1 MRRRG
6 GSASV
11 SHPFWRDPAPGDTL
25 RGDGF
30 ETADDDERA
39 GPRGRDRC
47 AGERGHLSLQARGW
61 DAALHEHSGARSR
74 LSARG
79 AREQEVEACGR
90 QQAEIERVERR
101 PFEDPTRHSRYNGL
115 IDEAAQLYELPES
128 FIRAIM
134 HVESN
139 FNPTVVSRAGA
150 MGLMQLM
157 PQTAQSMGVSDPF
170 DVRQN
175 ILGGARYLRILAN
188 RFKGDLVLTVA
199 AYNAGE
205 GAVEKYDGI
214 PPYKETQ
221 RYVRRVLKHY
231 YTYRGDSAP

>member
-1 MRRRG
+1 M
-6 GSASV
+6 
-11 SHPFWRDPAPGDTL
+11 
-25 RGDGF
+25 
-30 ETADDDERA
+30 
-39 GPRGRDRC
+39 
-47 AGERGHLSLQARGW
+47 ARKMVLMLGV
-61 DAALHEHSGARSR
+61 ACLLSGATAPARADIYRCKRSDGTLHYTNIR
-74 LSARG
+74 EPGRRCQLVVRGTKKSKAKASSKSRSGAAKAGGNGSKDTARY
-79 AREQEVEACGR
+79 
-90 QQAEIERVERR
+90 RR
-101 PFEDPTRHSRYNGL
+101 YDGL
-115 IDEAAQLYELPES
+115 IIEAARLYQLPEP
-128 FIRAIM
+128 FIRAVM
-134 HVESN
+134 RVESD

-157 PQTAQSMGVSDPF
+157 PKTARSMGVSDPF

-205 GAVEKYDGI
+205 GAVEKYNGI

-231 YTYRGDSAP
+231 YAYRSGGTP

>member
-1 MRRRG
+1 MVRRSLAMLFVTCLLLGASGSVRADIYRCKRSDGTQHYTNIREPGKRCQLVVRG
-6 GSASV
+6 SKKSRSKASANNKSTAAK
-11 SHPFWRDPAPGDTL
+11 SKSSSPKDPA
-25 RGDGF
+25 RY
-30 ETADDDERA
+30 
-39 GPRGRDRC
+39 GRYD
-47 AGERGHLSLQARGW
+47 
-61 DAALHEHSGARSR
+61 
-74 LSARG
+74 
-79 AREQEVEACGR
+79 
-90 QQAEIERVERR
+90 
-101 PFEDPTRHSRYNGL
+101 GL
-115 IDEAAQLYELPES
+115 IGEAARLYQLPEP
-128 FIRAIM
+128 FIRAVM
-134 HVESN
+134 RVESD

-157 PQTAQSMGVSDPF
+157 PKTARSMGVSDPF
-170 DVRQN
+170 DARQN

-231 YTYRGDSAP
+231 YAYRAGSAP